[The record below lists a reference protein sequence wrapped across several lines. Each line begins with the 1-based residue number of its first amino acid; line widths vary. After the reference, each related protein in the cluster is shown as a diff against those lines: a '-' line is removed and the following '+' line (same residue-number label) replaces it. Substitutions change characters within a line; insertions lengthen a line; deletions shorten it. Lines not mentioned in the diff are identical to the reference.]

1 MMITKERPGKLYIV
15 STPIGNLSDMTFR
28 AVDIL
33 KNVDL
38 IAAEDTRHTSE
49 LLNYF
54 EIKTKLTSYH
64 EHNENEKADKIIAK
78 IEEGLN
84 VAVVTDAGTPIIS
97 DPGNILV
104 KKAIEKD
111 IFVSAVPGACAAI
124 NALVLSGLSSENF
137 IFVGFLSDDNKKR
150 KKQLEKLKNETM
162 TMIFYIS
169 PHSLKKDLEFL
180 KETFGER
187 RQVSLSRE
195 MTKIH
200 EETIRGSFS
209 EVIMYS
215 ANSTIRGEYVLVVE
229 GIDGSLINEE
239 NIWDKMTIKEHFEHY
254 LDKDFSEK
262 EAIKMVAKDRNVDKN
277 EVYKIIKAR
286 S

>member
-1 MMITKERPGKLYIV
+1 MITKERPGKLYIV

-78 IEEGLN
+78 IEEGFD
-84 VAVVTDAGTPIIS
+84 VAIVTDAGTPIIS

-104 KKAIEKD
+104 KRAIEKN
-111 IFVSAVPGACAAI
+111 IFVSAIPGACAAI

-137 IFVGFLSDDNKKR
+137 VFVGFLAEDNKRRKR
-150 KKQLEKLKNETM
+150 QLEILSHETK

-180 KETFGER
+180 KEAFGEKR
-187 RQVSLSRE
+187 RVSLSRE

-200 EETIRGSFS
+200 EETIRGTFS
-209 EVIMYS
+209 DVIMHCF
-215 ANSTIRGEYVLVVE
+215 NNTIRGEYVLVVE
-229 GIDGSLINEE
+229 GLDEKLLNED
-239 NIWDKMTIKEHFEHY
+239 NIWEKLTIKEHFEYY
-254 LDKDFSEK
+254 LNKNFSEK

-277 EVYKIIKAR
+277 EIYKIIKVR